1 MLERAKESCDSLKE
15 CVLKE
20 CDLVCVAVCCSVL
33 QCVAVCCSVCCSLLQ
48 CVLQCVEQMCPARV
62 KTLDRVKES

>member
-1 MLERAKESCDSLKE
+1 MLERVKESCVSLKE
-15 CVLKE
+15 CVLTE

-33 QCVAVCCSVCCSLLQ
+33 QCVVVCCSVLQ